1 MSETSCCSNPTPSTS
16 DRIAARLDRLP
27 RLATAGVVMALV
39 VVGLAIGGPI
49 GVLPA
54 VLGILGLAFILA
66 VTWRRITVG
75 ERYLRVAVVVL
86 LIGLTL
92 VRAFPQ

>member
-1 MSETSCCSNPTPSTS
+1 MSETSCCSNPTPSTG

-39 VVGLAIGGPI
+39 VIGLAIGGPI

-54 VLGILGLAFILA
+54 ALGIVGLAFILA
-66 VTWRRITVG
+66 VTVIDNDGGRTVSSLTTR
-75 ERYLRVAVVVL
+75 EIVAV
-86 LIGLTL
+86 G
-92 VRAFPQ
+92 